1 MSISRRE
8 LVEGGV
14 AIGVALLTAPALGGA
29 ATPLDPTPQ
38 NELGPFY
45 KKGAPATTNL
55 IVPGEA
61 GLPLAVSGKVLDA
74 TGKPLAG
81 AILEVWQADVKGVYD
96 LEGYR
101 YRAQVTAAADGS
113 YRFQTLMPGHYP
125 QRVAQ
130 HIHYRVSAPGRKVL
144 VTQLYFATDPAF
156 AGDPDHNYSKD
167 PVLEDRRLIR
177 PVTLGE
183 AGGPQAAVVF
193 DTVLGS

>member
-1 MSISRRE
+1 VSISRRE

-14 AIGVALLTAPALGGA
+14 ALGVALLAAPARGAGGA
-29 ATPLDPTPQ
+29 PLELTPE

-45 KKGAPATTNL
+45 KRGAPASTNL
-55 IVPGEA
+55 VVPGEP
-61 GLPLAVSGKVLDA
+61 GLPLGVSGKVLDA

-81 AILEVWQADVKGVYD
+81 AILEVWHADGRGVYD
-96 LEGYR
+96 LAGYR
-101 YRAQVTAAADGS
+101 YRARVTAGPDGT

-130 HIHYRVSAPGRKVL
+130 HIHYRVTAPGRKVL

-156 AGDPDHNYSKD
+156 AGDPEHNYVKD

-177 PVTLGE
+177 PVTLDE
-183 AGGPQAAVVF
+183 SGGPRAAVVF
-193 DTVLGS
+193 DTVLGT

>member
-14 AIGVALLTAPALGGA
+14 AIGVALLAPPALGA
-29 ATPLDPTPQ
+29 AAAPLEPTPE

-55 IVPGEA
+55 IVPGDP

-81 AILEVWQADVKGVYD
+81 AIIEVWQTDGRGVYD

-101 YRAQVTAAADGS
+101 YRARVTAAPDGS

-156 AGDPDHNYSKD
+156 AGDPEHNYVKD
-167 PVLEDRRLIR
+167 PILEDRRLIR

-183 AGGPQAAVVF
+183 TGGPQAAVVF
-193 DTVLGS
+193 DTVLRT

>member
-14 AIGVALLTAPALGGA
+14 AIGVALLAAPARA
-29 ATPLDPTPQ
+29 ANPTLELTPE

-45 KKGAPATTNL
+45 KRGAPATTNL
-55 IVPGEA
+55 VVPGDP
-61 GLPLAVSGKVLDA
+61 GLPLAVSGKVLDV

-81 AILEVWQADVKGVYD
+81 AILEVWHTDTRGVYD

-101 YRAQVTAAADGS
+101 YRARVTAANDGT
-113 YRFQTLMPGHYP
+113 YRFLTLMPGHYP
-125 QRVAQ
+125 ERVAQ

-156 AGDPDHNYSKD
+156 AGDPDHNYKKD

-183 AGGPQAAVVF
+183 SGGPQAAVVF
-193 DTVLGS
+193 DTVLGT

>member
-1 MSISRRE
+1 VHLTRRE
-8 LVEGGV
+8 LVEAGLSLGAALV
-14 AIGVALLTAPALGGA
+14 ATPALGGA
-29 ATPLDPTPQ
+29 ERLPLTPE

-45 KKGAPATTNL
+45 KRGAPASTNL
-55 IVPGEA
+55 VVAGDP
-61 GLPLAVSGKVLDA
+61 GLPLVVSGKVLDSS
-74 TGKPLAG
+74 GKPLSG
-81 AILEVWQADVKGVYD
+81 AVLEVWHADSRGVYD

-101 YRAQVTAAADGS
+101 YRARLTAAPDGT

-156 AGDPDHNYSKD
+156 AGDPDHNFSKD

-177 PVTLGE
+177 PVTLEDG
-183 AGGPQAAVVF
+183 GGPRAGVVF
-193 DTVLGS
+193 DTVLGT

>member
-1 MSISRRE
+1 MPISRRE

-14 AIGVALLTAPALGGA
+14 ALGVALLSAPALGAGA
-29 ATPLDPTPQ
+29 TTLEPTPE

-55 IVPGEA
+55 VVPGDP
-61 GLPLAVSGKVLDA
+61 GLPLSVSGKVLDA
-74 TGKPLAG
+74 TGKPLGG
-81 AILEVWQADVKGVYD
+81 AVIEVWQTDGRGRYD

-101 YRAQVTAAADGS
+101 YRARVTAAQDGS

-125 QRVAQ
+125 ERVAQ

-156 AGDPDHNYSKD
+156 SGDPDHNYAKD

-183 AGGPQAAVVF
+183 SGGPHAAVVF
-193 DTVLGS
+193 DTVLRT

>member
-14 AIGVALLTAPALGGA
+14 AIGVGLLAAPALGA
-29 ATPLDPTPQ
+29 NATSLEPTPE

-55 IVPGEA
+55 IVPGEP

-81 AILEVWQADVKGVYD
+81 ATVEVWQADGKGVYD

-101 YRAQVTAAADGS
+101 YRARVPAAADGS

-156 AGDPDHNYSKD
+156 AGDPDHNYAKD
-167 PVLEDRRLIR
+167 PILEDRRLIR
-177 PVTLGE
+177 PVTLGD

-193 DTVLGS
+193 DTVLGP

>member
-8 LVEGGV
+8 LVEGSV
-14 AIGVALLTAPALGGA
+14 AIGVALLAAPALGANG
-29 ATPLDPTPQ
+29 TPLELTPE

-45 KKGAPATTNL
+45 KRGAPASTNL
-55 IVPGEA
+55 VVPGDA
-61 GLPLAVSGKVLDA
+61 GLPLTVSGKVLDS
-74 TGKPLAG
+74 TGTPLAG
-81 AILEVWQADVKGVYD
+81 AVIEVWHADGHGVYD

-101 YRAQVTAAADGS
+101 YRARLTAAADGT

-125 QRVAQ
+125 ERVAQ

-156 AGDPDHNYSKD
+156 AGDPDHNFSKD

-177 PVTLGE
+177 PVTLDDT
-183 AGGPQAAVVF
+183 GGPRAAVVF
-193 DTVLGS
+193 DTVLGT

>member
-1 MSISRRE
+1 VSISRRE

-14 AIGVALLTAPALGGA
+14 ALGVALLATPVRGAGA
-29 ATPLDPTPQ
+29 APLELTPE

-45 KKGAPATTNL
+45 KRGAPASTNL
-55 IVPGEA
+55 VVPGEP

-81 AILEVWQADVKGVYD
+81 AVIEVWHADGHGVYD
-96 LEGYR
+96 LAGYR
-101 YRAQVTAAADGS
+101 YRARVTAGPDGA

-130 HIHYRVSAPGRKVL
+130 HIHYRVTAPGRKVL

-156 AGDPDHNYSKD
+156 AGDPDHNYVKD

-193 DTVLGS
+193 DTVLAT

>member
-8 LVEGGV
+8 LVEGSV
-14 AIGVALLTAPALGGA
+14 AIGVALLAAPALGAGTA
-29 ATPLDPTPQ
+29 PLELTPE

-45 KKGAPATTNL
+45 KKGAPASTNL
-55 IVPGEA
+55 IVSGEP
-61 GLPLAVSGKVLDA
+61 GLPLSVSGKVLDP
-74 TGKPLAG
+74 TGRPLAG
-81 AILEVWQADVKGVYD
+81 AVIEVWHADGRGVYD
-96 LEGYR
+96 LAGYR
-101 YRAQVTAAADGS
+101 YRARLTAAADGT

-125 QRVAQ
+125 ERVAQ

-156 AGDPDHNYSKD
+156 AGDPDHNFSKD

-183 AGGPQAAVVF
+183 SGGPQAAVVF
-193 DTVLGS
+193 DTVLGT

>member
-1 MSISRRE
+1 VSLSRRE

-14 AIGVALLTAPALGGA
+14 ALGMALLAAPARGA
-29 ATPLDPTPQ
+29 SPTLELTPE

-45 KKGAPATTNL
+45 KRGAPATTNL
-55 IVPGEA
+55 VVAGDP

-74 TGKPLAG
+74 TGKPLSG
-81 AILEVWQADVKGVYD
+81 AIIEVWHTDARGVYD
-96 LEGYR
+96 LAGYR
-101 YRAQVTAAADGS
+101 YRARITAAVDGG

-125 QRVAQ
+125 ERVAQ

-156 AGDPDHNYSKD
+156 AGDPDHNYKKD

-183 AGGPQAAVVF
+183 SGGPQAAVVF
-193 DTVLGS
+193 DTVLGT

>member
-8 LVEGGV
+8 LVEGGLAV
-14 AIGVALLTAPALGGA
+14 GVALLAAPSLGADA
-29 ATPLDPTPQ
+29 AAVELTPE

-45 KKGAPATTNL
+45 KKGAPVSTNL
-55 IVPGEA
+55 IVPGEP
-61 GLPLAVSGKVLDA
+61 GLPLVVSGKVLDTA
-74 TGKPLAG
+74 GKSLAG
-81 AILEVWQADVKGVYD
+81 AVIEIWHADGRGVYD
-96 LEGYR
+96 LKGYR
-101 YRAQVTAAADGS
+101 YRARLSAAPDGT

-125 QRVAQ
+125 ERVAQ

-156 AGDPDHNYSKD
+156 AGDPDHNFSKD

-193 DTVLGS
+193 DTVLGT

>member
-8 LVEGGV
+8 LVEGSV
-14 AIGVALLTAPALGGA
+14 AIGVALFAAPALGAGTTLEL
-29 ATPLDPTPQ
+29 TPE

-45 KKGAPATTNL
+45 KRGAPASTNL
-55 IVPGEA
+55 IVTGDA

-81 AILEVWQADVKGVYD
+81 AVIEVWHADGHGVYD

-101 YRAQVTAAADGS
+101 YRARLTAAPDGT

-125 QRVAQ
+125 ERVAQ

-156 AGDPDHNYSKD
+156 AGDPDHNFSKD
-167 PVLEDRRLIR
+167 PILEDRRLIR

-183 AGGPQAAVVF
+183 SGAPQAAVVF
-193 DTVLGS
+193 DTVLGT

>member
-1 MSISRRE
+1 MPISRRE

-14 AIGVALLTAPALGGA
+14 ALGVALLAAPTLGAGTAPLEL
-29 ATPLDPTPQ
+29 TPE

-45 KKGAPATTNL
+45 KKGAPASTNL
-55 IVPGEA
+55 TVPGDA
-61 GLPLAVSGKVLDA
+61 GQPLSVSGKVLDP

-81 AILEVWQADVKGVYD
+81 AVIEIWHADGRGVYD

-101 YRAQVTAAADGS
+101 YRARLSAAADGT

-125 QRVAQ
+125 ERVAQ

-156 AGDPDHNYSKD
+156 AGDPDHNFSKD

-183 AGGPQAAVVF
+183 AGGPQAVVVF
-193 DTVLGS
+193 DTVLGT